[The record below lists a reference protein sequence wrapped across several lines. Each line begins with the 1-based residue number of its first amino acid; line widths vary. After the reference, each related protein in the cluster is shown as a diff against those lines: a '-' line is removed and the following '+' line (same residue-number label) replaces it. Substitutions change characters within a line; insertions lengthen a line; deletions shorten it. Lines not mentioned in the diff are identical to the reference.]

1 MKKAFTLIEL
11 LVVIAII
18 AILAAIL
25 FPVFAQ
31 AKAAAKKTADLS
43 NTKQIGTAVQI
54 YLNDSDDTYPSAYYY
69 INNLNSSGGYAH
81 WSGVL
86 QPYVK
91 NTDMFVSPIDELR
104 GMAPTNFV
112 GDNRGQG
119 APSGQTSQNPVLDNQ
134 VPRLSYVGN
143 AALMPRK
150 RKDIDPANV
159 VSATAVDGVSQTILV
174 GPLTSIPA
182 CINDTSA
189 ASGVAFKSHRPA
201 NAFLR
206 PNLAPFVGES
216 VADLTADSYYY
227 AITVDQAKTALSSCR
242 ANSALGL
249 SHIVY
254 SAPYRFG
261 GSDQKPA
268 EGGANYT
275 FADSSARYLSL
286 PATLN
291 VQNYRWGKAN
301 YGAGGKP
308 VLDQV
313 SGNQVQ

>member
-54 YLNDSDDTYPSAYYY
+54 YLSDSDDTYPSAYYY
-69 INNLNSSGGYAH
+69 VNNLNSSGGYAH

-91 NTDMFVSPIDELR
+91 NLEMFVSPIDPLA

-112 GDNRGQG
+112 GDNRGKG
-119 APSGQTSQNPVLDNQ
+119 VPAGQTSQNPVQDNQ
-134 VPRLSYVGN
+134 APRLSYVGN
-143 AALMPRK
+143 AALLPRK
-150 RKDIDPANV
+150 RRDIDPANV

-182 CINDTSA
+182 CINDTSV

-206 PNLAPFVGES
+206 PNLTPFVGENA
-216 VADLTADSYYY
+216 ADLAADASYY
-227 AITVDQAKTALSSCR
+227 AVTVAQASAALSSCS
-242 ANSALGL
+242 ANSAAGKP
-249 SHIVY
+249 HIVY
-254 SAPYRFG
+254 ASPYRFG
-261 GSDQKPA
+261 GTDQKPA

-275 FADSSARYLSL
+275 FADSSARYLAL

-291 VQNYRWGKAN
+291 VQNFRWGKAN
-301 YGAGGKP
+301 YGAGGKT
-308 VLDQV
+308 VLDQATGLPV
-313 SGNQVQ
+313 N